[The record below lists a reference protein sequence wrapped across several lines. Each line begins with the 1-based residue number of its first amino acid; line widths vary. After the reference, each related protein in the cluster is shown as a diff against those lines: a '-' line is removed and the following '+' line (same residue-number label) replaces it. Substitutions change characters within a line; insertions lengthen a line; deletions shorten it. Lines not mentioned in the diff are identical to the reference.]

1 VSAGGGFRSVV
12 IDFDSTLVTVEGID
26 LLAGS
31 HADRVAEMTDRAM
44 AGAVPLEA
52 VYGARLELIRPDR
65 ERLAWLGA
73 RYVETLVP
81 HARETVAALRW
92 LGKEVRI
99 MSGGLLPALQVAAAE
114 LGLERKDVW
123 GVAVRFD
130 ETGRYGGYDEAS
142 PLARAGGKGDMLEAS
157 GLPVPGW
164 WWGTAPPTWRRQPL
178 PMPSSPSPAWST
190 GRRSAPPRTRPYVLR
205 AWRRCWPS
213 PAGPPTA
220 TDSPLPAGRRSS
232 STPTD
237 SAPPGDMTTLDHG
250 TFFLPGPTEVHRDV
264 LQAMTRQVIPHRGR
278 ELPELLRGIDPR
290 LRALF
295 RTSRPVIVVPASATA
310 VMEMGIRCGVR
321 RSSLSL
327 TGGAFGERFAD
338 IAERCERQVER
349 YAVEWGE
356 PFSPDEVL
364 RRLRAGDHD
373 AVTVVHSETS
383 TGVLSPVR
391 EIAEAVRQAENETG
405 REILL
410 LVDGV
415 SSVGGAPV
423 ETDGWGLD
431 FLLTGSQKALALPPG
446 LAFGTPSERLL
457 ARARTLPDRGR
468 YLDLLDY
475 VEEWER
481 FQTPTTPAVNLLY
494 ALGVQLERIEAEG
507 VERRWERHAEMAA
520 ACHRWVEERAGAGLG
535 ILAPAGGRSPTVT
548 TITLPAGLDGPGV
561 AERLAA
567 EGFAIAPG
575 YGKLKERTIRVGH
588 MGDHSPGRLAVLLE
602 ALDGVLVTGG
612 VR

>member
-1 VSAGGGFRSVV
+1 
-12 IDFDSTLVTVEGID
+12 
-26 LLAGS
+26 
-31 HADRVAEMTDRAM
+31 
-44 AGAVPLEA
+44 
-52 VYGARLELIRPDR
+52 
-65 ERLAWLGA
+65 
-73 RYVETLVP
+73 
-81 HARETVAALRW
+81 
-92 LGKEVRI
+92 
-99 MSGGLLPALQVAAAE
+99 
-114 LGLERKDVW
+114 
-123 GVAVRFD
+123 
-130 ETGRYGGYDEAS
+130 
-142 PLARAGGKGDMLEAS
+142 
-157 GLPVPGW
+157 
-164 WWGTAPPTWRRQPL
+164 
-178 PMPSSPSPAWST
+178 
-190 GRRSAPPRTRPYVLR
+190 
-205 AWRRCWPS
+205 
-213 PAGPPTA
+213 
-220 TDSPLPAGRRSS
+220 
-232 STPTD
+232 
-237 SAPPGDMTTLDHG
+237 MTTLDHG

-278 ELPELLRGIDPR
+278 ELPELLGGIDPR

-475 VEEWER
+475 VDEWER

-507 VERRWERHAEMAA
+507 VERRWERHTEMAA
-520 ACHRWVEERAGAGLG
+520 AFHRWVEERAGAGLG